1 MGTESIAWGRQRLLV
16 LAPHADDETFGC
28 GGLMAKV
35 KAEGGEVYV
44 IVASVGDLQHYGVPR
59 EGRPG
64 EQAPIGRGGRAHR
77 AGVAVHSGGT
87 DGERGRAVIVGE
99 ERANGKR
106 LRTLITGAERA
117 SELADAM
124 ACLRVDGYEVLFTD
138 PETHLRLDAI
148 PRRDLIAR
156 IERDARYAI
165 DKVAPTIVILPEI
178 SYNQDHEALF
188 KAGFTACRPHLPTS
202 KAFVQMVLSCDA
214 PQLGWNLHA
223 FHPNLYVDITAHL
236 ETKLRAHA
244 CHRSQLRPA
253 PHHASLE
260 NVERLARL
268 RGAEVSVDAAEA
280 YRCHRLVA

>member
-1 MGTESIAWGRQRLLV
+1 MAWGRQRLLV

-44 IVASVGDLQHYGVPR
+44 IVASVGDLQHYGVPN
-59 EGRPG
+59 EAVNTQGAPAARPNTPDPT
-64 EQAPIGRGGRAHR
+64 AR
-77 AGVAVHSGGT
+77 SGADRMLVT
-87 DGERGRAVIVGE
+87 A
-99 ERANGKR
+99 
-106 LRTLITGAERA
+106 AERTG
-117 SELADAM
+117 ELNRAM
-124 ACLRVDGYEVLFTD
+124 NALRIDGYEILFTD
-138 PETHLRLDAI
+138 PESHLRLDAI

-165 DKVAPTIVILPEI
+165 DKIAPTVLILPEI

-188 KAGFTACRPHLPTS
+188 KAGFTACRPHLASAKP
-202 KAFVQMVLSCDA
+202 FIQVVLSCDA
-214 PQLGWNLHA
+214 PQLGWTLQA
-223 FHPNLYVDITAHL
+223 FHPNFYVDISKHL
-236 ETKLRAHA
+236 EAKLRAHA

-268 RGAEVSVDAAEA
+268 RGAEVSVEAAEA
-280 YRCHRLVA
+280 YRCHRFIA